1 MIRKSTPSPCEPSK
15 AIAVNHQFRVG
26 LIPATVVG
34 FIGCIAVL
42 YAWMIVQ
49 NVVRDAM
56 NGYDSRY
63 LILAS
68 LFPAL
73 LFGFGTICFAASF
86 ELKRGRWRE
95 ALKINDV
102 IAANCNCPSHFR
114 WISWLTSS

>member
-1 MIRKSTPSPCEPSK
+1 MIRKCTPSPCDPSK

-42 YAWMIVQ
+42 YASMVVQ

-68 LFPAL
+68 SFPAL
-73 LFGFGTICFAASF
+73 LFGFGASCFAASF
-86 ELKRGRWRE
+86 ELKRSLEGSSE
-95 ALKINDV
+95 DNDV
-102 IAANCNCPSHFR
+102 IAANCDWPNHVC
-114 WISWLTSS
+114 